1 MKKQTGFSLME
12 VMVVVVIA
20 GILLAVAVP
29 SYRGYIENN
38 RRALAGACL
47 VELSQFMERVYTT
60 SMAYNLNNGVA
71 TALPTS
77 ACQTSLTDLYTITLT
92 ATATTY
98 LLTATPAG
106 AQSADS
112 CGALTLNQLGQR
124 TANGSATATTLKQ
137 CWG

>member
-1 MKKQTGFSLME
+1 ME

-20 GILLAVAVP
+20 GILLSVAVP
-29 SYRGYIENN
+29 GYRGYIENN
-38 RRALAGACL
+38 RRTLAGACL
-47 VELSQFMERVYTT
+47 VELSQYMERVYTT

-77 ACQTSLTDLYTITLT
+77 ACQTSLSGLYTITLT

-98 LLTATPAG
+98 VLTATPVG
-106 AQSADS
+106 AQGANS

>member
-1 MKKQTGFSLME
+1 MKKQAGFSLME

-29 SYRGYIENN
+29 SYRSYVENN
-38 RRALAGACL
+38 RRTLAGACL

-77 ACQTSLTDLYTITLT
+77 ACQTSLSGLYNFTFT
-92 ATATTY
+92 ATASTY
-98 LLTATPAG
+98 LLTATPTG

-124 TANGSATATTLKQ
+124 TANSSSTASILKQ

>member
-1 MKKQTGFSLME
+1 ME

-20 GILLAVAVP
+20 GILMAVAIP
-29 SYRGYIENN
+29 GYQSYVANN
-38 RRALAGACL
+38 RRTLAGACL
-47 VELSQFMERVYTT
+47 VELSQYMERVYTT

-77 ACQTSLTDLYTITLT
+77 ACQTSLSGLYSFSLT

-98 LLTATPAG
+98 LLSATPAG
-106 AQSADS
+106 AQSSDS
-112 CGALTLNQLGQR
+112 CAVLTLNQLGQR
-124 TANGSATATTLKQ
+124 TANSSSTASTLKQ